1 MDAVLLNAGAA
12 IYIASDN
19 LTMQE
24 AVDKARE
31 LINEQVKRG
40 KTTWNCLLK
49 KQTNYAI
56 ISS

>member
-12 IYIASDN
+12 IYIASDD

-31 LINEQVKRG
+31 LIMSG
-40 KTTWNCLLK
+40 KAANSWNCLLK
-49 KQTNYAI
+49 TN
-56 ISS
+56 

>member
-1 MDAVLLNAGAA
+1 MPVA

-31 LINEQVKRG
+31 LIMSG
-40 KTTWNCLLK
+40 KAAKQLELLIEK
-49 KQTNYAI
+49 TN
-56 ISS
+56 